1 MNPSNIPDVETAIE
15 NCIKS
20 GGAHFDV
27 ASYLKSLLYAKTQAY
42 KAGRPPVAQ
51 PPVEARMSAVEEA
64 EAKLRADVANTWF
77 VYCEMDWYK
86 FDPSIHRWSRDCE
99 GSALRFF
106 MATEGVDELVKE
118 IKKINGLLINESLCA
133 VLRPI

>member
-20 GGAHFDV
+20 SGAHFDV
-27 ASYLKSLLYAKTQAY
+27 ACYLKSLLYAKTQAY
-42 KAGRPPVAQ
+42 RAGRLPVAQ

-77 VYCEMDWYK
+77 V
-86 FDPSIHRWSRDCE
+86 
-99 GSALRFF
+99 
-106 MATEGVDELVKE
+106 
-118 IKKINGLLINESLCA
+118 
-133 VLRPI
+133 